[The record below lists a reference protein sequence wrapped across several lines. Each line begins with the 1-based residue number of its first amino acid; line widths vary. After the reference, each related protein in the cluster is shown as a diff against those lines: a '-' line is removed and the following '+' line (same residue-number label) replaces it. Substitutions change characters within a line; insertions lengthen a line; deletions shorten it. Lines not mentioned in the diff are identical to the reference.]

1 MYCSVLPR
9 EGASQK
15 GDNVMDSKLFNSTN
29 FLGGDDETSI
39 EDQEE
44 NVELDNAIFNDS
56 NANDESNR

>member
-1 MYCSVLPR
+1 
-9 EGASQK
+9 
-15 GDNVMDSKLFNSTN
+15 MDSKLFNSTN